1 MNWKQKFSHFFAG
14 FLFSWVLV
22 LVIVIPQQEEER
34 AQGEQKDQQG
44 QKDQKDEKEVNAPA
58 PSIKFHLK
66 GLVGAEKL
74 AFFNDPAVIAAL
86 AQHGFAVHAHDI
98 GPRDAASHDLHG
110 YDFAFPA
117 GTPSAEVLQARSRTQ
132 GSYQPFFSQLAIVSW
147 RELLPALERAKVV
160 EKQPDGDWYRIDMA
174 RLLSMSESGQL
185 WNDLPGKPTFQ
196 QAKPV
201 RISIGDLRSSN
212 PAQMYLALAAYVVN
226 NNHHIGNNEEKKST
240 LSFLSPLFSSHDG
253 QWSAVPSSIAQFKS
267 LGMDQVQLMAI
278 DESEF
283 LAYQTRRK
291 ESDPEIVLL
300 YPAPSLVNQ
309 HVLLPFNDLARHLGE
324 LLSTDP
330 QLQKLAVAHG
340 YRNAAPELFTA
351 LRTKHKLAAPL
362 SVVNRIDP
370 ARHATLENMIRS
382 IDSTP
387 R

>member
-14 FLFSWVLV
+14 FLFTWVLL

-44 QKDQKDEKEVNAPA
+44 QKDQKDEKEVNAPT

-66 GLVGAEKL
+66 GLVGTEKL
-74 AFFNDPAVIAAL
+74 AFFNDPVVIAAL

-201 RISIGDLRSSN
+201 RISIGEQSVRKQATIN
-212 PAQMYLALAAYVVN
+212 
-226 NNHHIGNNEEKKST
+226 ST
-240 LSFLSPLFSSHDG
+240 G
-253 QWSAVPSSIAQFKS
+253 
-267 LGMDQVQLMAI
+267 
-278 DESEF
+278 
-283 LAYQTRRK
+283 
-291 ESDPEIVLL
+291 
-300 YPAPSLVNQ
+300 
-309 HVLLPFNDLARHLGE
+309 
-324 LLSTDP
+324 
-330 QLQKLAVAHG
+330 
-340 YRNAAPELFTA
+340 
-351 LRTKHKLAAPL
+351 
-362 SVVNRIDP
+362 
-370 ARHATLENMIRS
+370 
-382 IDSTP
+382 
-387 R
+387 

>member
-1 MNWKQKFSHFFAG
+1 MNWKQKFSHFLAG
-14 FLFSWVLV
+14 FLFTWVLI
-22 LVIVIPQQEEER
+22 LAIVSHQQKEEKE
-34 AQGEQKDQQG
+34 QGEKKDQQG
-44 QKDQKDEKEVNAPA
+44 QKELNASA

-66 GLVGAEKL
+66 GLIGAEKL

-86 AQHGFAVHAHDI
+86 AQHGFAVHAHEI

-110 YDFAFPA
+110 YDFAFPFGA
-117 GTPSAEVLQARSRTQ
+117 TSAEVLQARSRTQ

-160 EKQPDGDWYRIDMA
+160 EKQPDGDWYRLDTNK
-174 RLLSMSESGQL
+174 LLSMSVRGQR

-201 RISIGDLRSSN
+201 RISLGDLRSSN
-212 PAQMYLALAAYVVN
+212 ASQMYLALAAHVVD
-226 NNHHIGNNEEKKST
+226 HDPYLGNNPPKKST
-240 LSFLSPLFSSHDG
+240 LSILSPHVPSHDG
-253 QWSAVPSSIAQFKS
+253 QWTAVPSSIAQFKS
-267 LGMDQVQLMAI
+267 LGMEQVQLMAI
-278 DESEF
+278 DESDF

-300 YPAPSLVNQ
+300 YPYPSLLNQ
-309 HVLLPFNDLARHLGE
+309 HVLLPFNDQARRLGE

-340 YRNAAPELFTA
+340 YRDAASDLFST
-351 LRTKHKLAAPL
+351 LRTTHKLAAP
-362 SVVNRIDP
+362 SGTASYIDP
-370 ARHATLENMIRS
+370 PRHATLEKLIQS
-382 IDSTP
+382 IESTS